1 MDYTIVSLLITVVI
15 IGFGFLVLALIIRSL
30 QRGPKKYAGQRYA
43 GEGFDEKMEIDLRL
57 TYKRFKEIY
66 PYSKLTYEEY
76 KKLQKERAF
85 KRALSSQQN
94 KRMVR

>member
-1 MDYTIVSLLITVVI
+1 MNDIAFAPLLVLGI
-15 IGFGFLVLALIIRSL
+15 IGFGLLLILIMKSL
-30 QRGPKKYAGQRYA
+30 QRQTKKYGGRRYSR
-43 GEGFDEKMEIDLRL
+43 EGVDEQMEIDLRL
-57 TYKRFKEIY
+57 TYKRFKELY

-85 KRALSSQQN
+85 RRALSSQQN